1 MSQLISN
8 AANST
13 YNDFDTLIPSLSGTA
28 DIVEA
33 FRLYHYGKVNY
44 TNNSEPATNS
54 IYKHLESLQTG
65 VQDLEEGIALA
76 PFLFMGG

>member
-13 YNDFDTLIPSLSGTA
+13 YNDFDTLIPSLGETA

-33 FRLYHYGKVNY
+33 FRLYHYGKANY
-44 TNNSEPATNS
+44 TDNSEPATNS
-54 IYKHLESLQTG
+54 IYKHLESLNTRTE
-65 VQDLEEGIALA
+65 DLEEGIALA
-76 PFLFMGG
+76 PLLFMGG